1 MKENL
6 SMDLINDLFG
16 ESKKRQKNALN
27 RNLTSANMQGR
38 VQQKAD
44 NPTQVK
50 SIDRPGDVHERIR

>member
-1 MKENL
+1 
-6 SMDLINDLFG
+6 MDLINDLFG